1 MMKLRC
7 TWCWKGRRERGMNR
21 GRCRGRERRGRGERG
36 REIHRGGERK
46 VWSRGWERWRLQPR
60 LSRHSTAMMKPWL
73 LPLLSPLRYFIYLL
87 IIIHTQK
94 IIEIQGMIH
103 RGNKMCRE
111 RVKMLM
117 REREGVC
124 LARTSGRWE
133 IMEKLRVSQ
142 KESGRSSPILWAI
155 NCRTRPS
162 LPGRRA
168 NKPKLQL
175 N

>member
-111 RVKMLM
+111 RVKRLM
-117 REREGVC
+117 RERERRG
-124 LARTSGRWE
+124 LFGAHFRPLRNNGKTAGFSERKWE
-133 IMEKLRVSQ
+133 V
-142 KESGRSSPILWAI
+142 ESNSVGD
-155 NCRTRPS
+155 
-162 LPGRRA
+162 
-168 NKPKLQL
+168 
-175 N
+175 